1 MSPAER
7 AGPAAEPKP
16 STSAAPP
23 AAGLPARARPL
34 IERLARRAFD
44 ADAAAA
50 FVAALADGRWEQA
63 EGRLDAPD
71 PSGARIASLI
81 DRVVR
86 GIERGGRQWT
96 LARRKDSLQRV
107 LEGSRGDAARLQQRL
122 GQLLNNWDS
131 DGVDA
136 AAAVSDVPGVGAEL
150 RAPAAAARFANAPM
164 SAATPAAT
172 PPTTAADAPG
182 AVDPSAAHWTR
193 VVGSFDRSLRQALP
207 LRESTG
213 RELAEAIAHTSQRL
227 QVEGARPEL
236 ADELETLCGRADWVL
251 QHRQHLMEQLG
262 SLCFELTDSL
272 TDLAEEDSWARGQC
286 EAIRARLDDGLTARG
301 VKSISELLRTTR
313 ERQAELRVTRDGAR
327 QALKS
332 MIHDMLAELGE
343 LGQQTG
349 RFQDHLGRYASVV
362 ENADSLESLADV
374 VREMVVESRAVHD
387 IVSQARQRLSDEHS
401 RASAL
406 TQQVEHLEAELRRL
420 SNEVSTDPLTQI
432 ANRRGLT
439 QAFDAERARSE
450 RGGAGLAIGLLDIDN
465 FKRLND
471 ELGHAAGD
479 EALTALAAVVSRT
492 LRPTDVVARYGGEE
506 FVLLLPDTPLD
517 EAQLIITR
525 LQRALTGGL
534 FMHEQKKVL
543 VTFSAGITSYR
554 EGERLEDALE
564 RADQGLYEAK
574 RTGKN
579 RTCVG

>member
-7 AGPAAEPKP
+7 AGPAAEPSP
-16 STSAAPP
+16 STSAAPT

-44 ADAAAA
+44 ADTAAV
-50 FVAALADGRWEQA
+50 FVAALADARWEQA
-63 EGRLDAPD
+63 EARLDAPD

-136 AAAVSDVPGVGAEL
+136 AADVADVAAEL
-150 RAPAAAARFANAPM
+150 REPAAAAAFADASM
-164 SAATPAAT
+164 LAAT
-172 PPTTAADAPG
+172 PPATPPATSADAPD
-182 AVDPSAAHWTR
+182 AVGLAAAHWTR

-236 ADELETLCGRADWVL
+236 ADELEALCGRADWVL
-251 QHRQHLMEQLG
+251 QHRQHLMDQLG

-272 TDLAEEDSWARGQC
+272 TDLAEDDSWARGQC

-349 RFQDHLGRYASVV
+349 RFQDQLGRYASVV
-362 ENADSLESLADV
+362 EEADSLESLADV

-387 IVSQARQRLSDEHS
+387 IVSQARQRLSDEHG

-406 TQQVEHLEAELRRL
+406 TEQVEHLEAELRRL

-479 EALTALAAVVSRT
+479 EALTSLAAVVSRT

-525 LQRALTGGL
+525 LQRALSGGL

>member
-1 MSPAER
+1 MSSAKRADPAVDV
-7 AGPAAEPKP
+7 
-16 STSAAPP
+16 APVTT
-23 AAGLPARARPL
+23 LPARALPL
-34 IERLARRAFD
+34 IERLAQRAFD
-44 ADAAAA
+44 AKAAAA
-50 FVAALADGRWEQA
+50 FVAALADGRWDQA
-63 EGRLDAPD
+63 ERRLDAPD
-71 PSGARIASLI
+71 PSGAQIASLI
-81 DRVVR
+81 VRVVR
-86 GIERGGRQWT
+86 GIERGGRHWT

-107 LEGSRGDAARLQQRL
+107 LEGSRGDAGRLQQRL
-122 GQLLNNWDS
+122 GQLLNNWDT
-131 DGVDA
+131 DNADA
-136 AAAVSDVPGVGAEL
+136 SPDVSDVPDVSAGPVGPVAAHSVPL
-150 RAPAAAARFANAPM
+150 PAQVLATPTALTDAPAA
-164 SAATPAAT
+164 
-172 PPTTAADAPG
+172 
-182 AVDPSAAHWTR
+182 VDSQQPHWNR
-193 VVGSFDRSLRQALP
+193 VVGSFDRSVRQALP

-213 RELAEAIAHTSQRL
+213 RELADAIAHASHRL
-227 QVEGARPEL
+227 QQGGATPAL
-236 ADELETLCGRADWVL
+236 ADELEQLCGRADWVL

-272 TDLAEEDSWARGQC
+272 TDLAEDGSWARGQC

-301 VKSISELLRTTR
+301 VKSISELLRSTR
-313 ERQAELRVTRDGAR
+313 ERQAELRLARDGAR

-343 LGQQTG
+343 LGQHTG
-349 RFQDHLGRYASVV
+349 RFQDHVGRYASVV

-387 IVSQARQRLSDEHS
+387 LVSQTRQRLSDENS

-406 TQQVEHLEAELRRL
+406 TQQVEQLEGELRRL

-432 ANRRGLT
+432 ANRRGLM
-439 QAFDAERARSE
+439 QAFEAEQARSE
-450 RGGAGLAIGLLDIDN
+450 RSGAGLSVGLLDIDN

-479 EALTALAAVVSRT
+479 EALTSLAAVVSRT

-517 EAQLIITR
+517 EAVLIVTR
-525 LQRALTGGL
+525 LQRALSGGL
-534 FMHEQKKVL
+534 FMHEQKNVL
-543 VTFSAGITSYR
+543 VTFSAGVTSYR

>member
-1 MSPAER
+1 MSSAKRADPAVD
-7 AGPAAEPKP
+7 
-16 STSAAPP
+16 AAPVC
-23 AAGLPARARPL
+23 ALPARALPL
-34 IERLARRAFD
+34 IERLAQRAFD
-44 ADAAAA
+44 AKAAAA

-63 EGRLDAPD
+63 ERRLDAPD
-71 PSGARIASLI
+71 PGGAQIASLI

-86 GIERGGRQWT
+86 GIERGGRHWT
-96 LARRKDSLQRV
+96 LARRKESLQRV
-107 LEGSRGDAARLQQRL
+107 LEGSRGDATRLQQRL

-131 DGVDA
+131 DNADA
-136 AAAVSDVPGVGAEL
+136 APDVAEAPTGPVAALPVPVLATPTASTEASAAVDRQQPQWS
-150 RAPAAAARFANAPM
+150 
-164 SAATPAAT
+164 
-172 PPTTAADAPG
+172 
-182 AVDPSAAHWTR
+182 R

-213 RELAEAIAHTSQRL
+213 RELAEAIANASHRL
-227 QVEGARPEL
+227 QQAGATPAL
-236 ADELETLCGRADWVL
+236 ADEVEQLCGRADWVL

-272 TDLAEEDSWARGQC
+272 TDLAEDDSWARGQC

-349 RFQDHLGRYASVV
+349 RFQDHVGRYASVV

-387 IVSQARQRLSDEHS
+387 LVSQTRQRLSDEHS

-406 TQQVEHLEAELRRL
+406 TQQVEQLEGELRRL

-439 QAFDAERARSE
+439 QAFEAEQARSE
-450 RGGAGLAIGLLDIDN
+450 RSGLGLSIGLLDIDN

-479 EALTALAAVVSRT
+479 EALTSLAAVVSRT

-517 EAQLIITR
+517 EAVLIVTR
-525 LQRALTGGL
+525 LQRALSGGL
-534 FMHEQKKVL
+534 FMHEQKNVL
-543 VTFSAGITSYR
+543 VTFSAGVTSYR

>member
-1 MSPAER
+1 MSSAKRADPSDDVTPAN
-7 AGPAAEPKP
+7 A
-16 STSAAPP
+16 
-23 AAGLPARARPL
+23 LPARSLPL
-34 IERLARRAFD
+34 IERLAQRAFN
-44 ADAAAA
+44 AKAAAA
-50 FVAALADGRWEQA
+50 FVAALAEGRWEQA
-63 EGRLDAPD
+63 ERRLDAPD
-71 PSGARIASLI
+71 LSGAQIASLI

-86 GIERGGRQWT
+86 GIERGGRHWT

-107 LEGSRGDAARLQQRL
+107 LEGSRGDATRLQQRL

-131 DGVDA
+131 DNADAAPDVSDAPAHSTIPAPAAVPLPVQATPSAGTDA
-136 AAAVSDVPGVGAEL
+136 AAAV
-150 RAPAAAARFANAPM
+150 
-164 SAATPAAT
+164 
-172 PPTTAADAPG
+172 
-182 AVDPSAAHWTR
+182 DPQQPHWNR
-193 VVGSFDRSLRQALP
+193 VVGSFDRSIRQALP

-213 RELAEAIAHTSQRL
+213 RELADAIAQVSHRL
-227 QVEGARPEL
+227 QQDGATPAL
-236 ADELETLCGRADWVL
+236 ADELEQLCGRADWVL

-272 TDLAEEDSWARGQC
+272 TDLAEDDSWARGQC

-313 ERQAELRVTRDGAR
+313 DRQAQLRVARDGAR

-349 RFQDHLGRYASVV
+349 RFQDHVGRYASVV

-387 IVSQARQRLSDEHS
+387 LVSQTRQRLSDEHS

-406 TQQVEHLEAELRRL
+406 TQQVEQLEGELRRL

-432 ANRRGLT
+432 ANRRGLM
-439 QAFDAERARSE
+439 QAFEAEQARSE
-450 RGGAGLAIGLLDIDN
+450 RGGAGLSVGLLDIDN

-479 EALTALAAVVSRT
+479 EALTSLAAVVSRT

-517 EAQLIITR
+517 EAVLIVTR
-525 LQRALTGGL
+525 LQRALSGGL
-534 FMHEQKKVL
+534 FMHEQKNVL
-543 VTFSAGITSYR
+543 VTFSAGVTGYR

>member
-1 MSPAER
+1 MRCPR
-7 AGPAAEPKP
+7 PT
-16 STSAAPP
+16 ST
-23 AAGLPARARPL
+23 
-34 IERLARRAFD
+34 
-44 ADAAAA
+44 AAA
-50 FVAALADGRWEQA
+50 FVAALGDGRWEQA
-63 EGRLDAPD
+63 ERRLDAPD
-71 PSGARIASLI
+71 PSGAQIASLI

-86 GIERGGRQWT
+86 GIERGGRHWT
-96 LARRKDSLQRV
+96 LARRKDSLRRV

-122 GQLLNNWDS
+122 GQLLNNWDT
-131 DGVDA
+131 DGADA
-136 AAAVSDVPGVGAEL
+136 APD
-150 RAPAAAARFANAPM
+150 M
-164 SAATPAAT
+164 ATQ
-172 PPTTAADAPG
+172 AADAPATT
-182 AVDPSAAHWTR
+182 AVAAVAVALSMPLTQTNVAVPIDGTLSSAHWNR
-193 VVGSFDRSLRQALP
+193 VLGSFDRSLRQALP

-213 RELAEAIAHTSQRL
+213 RELAEAIAHTAQRL
-227 QVEGARPEL
+227 QTEGATPEL
-236 ADELETLCGRADWVL
+236 ADELEALCGRADWVL

-272 TDLAEEDSWARGQC
+272 TDLAEDDSWARGQC

-313 ERQAELRVTRDGAR
+313 DRQSELRVARDGAR
-327 QALKS
+327 VALKS

-349 RFQDHLGRYASVV
+349 RFQDHVGRYASVV
-362 ENADSLESLADV
+362 ESADSLESLADV

-387 IVSQARQRLSDEHS
+387 LVSQTRQRLSDEHS

-406 TQQVEHLEAELRRL
+406 TQQVEQLEGELRRL

-432 ANRRGLT
+432 ANRRGLV
-439 QAFDAERARSE
+439 QAFDAERARTE

-479 EALTALAAVVSRT
+479 EALTSLAAVVSRT

-525 LQRALTGGL
+525 LQRALSGGL
-534 FMHEQKKVL
+534 FMHEQKNVL

-579 RTCVG
+579 RTCAA

>member
-1 MSPAER
+1 MSSAKR
-7 AGPAAEPKP
+7 ADPAAD
-16 STSAAPP
+16 P
-23 AAGLPARARPL
+23 AVDAVPVCALPARALPL
-34 IERLARRAFD
+34 IERLAQRAFD
-44 ADAAAA
+44 AKAAAA

-63 EGRLDAPD
+63 ERRLDAPD
-71 PSGARIASLI
+71 PGGAQIASLI

-86 GIERGGRQWT
+86 GIERGGRHWT
-96 LARRKDSLQRV
+96 LARRKESLQRV
-107 LEGSRGDAARLQQRL
+107 LEGSRGDATRLQQRL

-131 DGVDA
+131 DNADA
-136 AAAVSDVPGVGAEL
+136 APDVAEAPAGPVAALPVPVLATPTASTEASAAVDRQQPQWS
-150 RAPAAAARFANAPM
+150 
-164 SAATPAAT
+164 
-172 PPTTAADAPG
+172 
-182 AVDPSAAHWTR
+182 R

-213 RELAEAIAHTSQRL
+213 RELAEAIANASHRL
-227 QVEGARPEL
+227 QQAGATPAL
-236 ADELETLCGRADWVL
+236 ADEVEQLCGRADWVL

-272 TDLAEEDSWARGQC
+272 TDLAEDDSWARGQC

-349 RFQDHLGRYASVV
+349 RFQDHVGRYASVV

-387 IVSQARQRLSDEHS
+387 LVSQTRQRLSDEHS

-406 TQQVEHLEAELRRL
+406 TQQVEQLEGELRRL

-439 QAFDAERARSE
+439 QAFEAEQARSE
-450 RGGAGLAIGLLDIDN
+450 RSGLGLSIGLLDIDN

-479 EALTALAAVVSRT
+479 EALTSLAAVVSRT

-517 EAQLIITR
+517 EAVLIVTR
-525 LQRALTGGL
+525 LQRALSGGL
-534 FMHEQKKVL
+534 FMHEQKNVL
-543 VTFSAGITSYR
+543 VTFSAGVTSYR

>member
-1 MSPAER
+1 MSSAKRADPAVD
-7 AGPAAEPKP
+7 
-16 STSAAPP
+16 AAPVC
-23 AAGLPARARPL
+23 ALPARALPL
-34 IERLARRAFD
+34 IERLAQRAFD
-44 ADAAAA
+44 AKAAAA

-63 EGRLDAPD
+63 ERRLDAPD
-71 PSGARIASLI
+71 PGGAQIASLI

-86 GIERGGRQWT
+86 GIERGGRHWT
-96 LARRKDSLQRV
+96 LARRKESLQRV
-107 LEGSRGDAARLQQRL
+107 LEGSRGDATRLQQRL

-131 DGVDA
+131 DNADA
-136 AAAVSDVPGVGAEL
+136 APDVAEAPAGPVAALPVPVLATPTASTEASAAVDRQQPQWS
-150 RAPAAAARFANAPM
+150 
-164 SAATPAAT
+164 
-172 PPTTAADAPG
+172 
-182 AVDPSAAHWTR
+182 R

-213 RELAEAIAHTSQRL
+213 RELAEAIANASHRL
-227 QVEGARPEL
+227 QQAGATPAL
-236 ADELETLCGRADWVL
+236 ADEVEQLCGRADWVL

-272 TDLAEEDSWARGQC
+272 TDLAEDDSWARGQC

-349 RFQDHLGRYASVV
+349 RFQDHVGRYASVV

-387 IVSQARQRLSDEHS
+387 LVSQTRQRLSDEHS

-406 TQQVEHLEAELRRL
+406 TQQVEQLEGELRRL

-439 QAFDAERARSE
+439 QAFEAEQARSE
-450 RGGAGLAIGLLDIDN
+450 RSGLGLSIGLLDIDN

-479 EALTALAAVVSRT
+479 EALTSLAAVVSRT

-517 EAQLIITR
+517 EAVLIVTR
-525 LQRALTGGL
+525 LQRALSGGL
-534 FMHEQKKVL
+534 FMHEQKNVL
-543 VTFSAGITSYR
+543 VTFSAGVTSYR

>member
-1 MSPAER
+1 MSSAER
-7 AGPAAEPKP
+7 ADPAAAV
-16 STSAAPP
+16 TQATAAAPP
-23 AAGLPARARPL
+23 ATVLPARALPL
-34 IERLARRAFD
+34 IERLAQRAFD
-44 ADAAAA
+44 PKAAAA
-50 FVAALADGRWEQA
+50 FVAALGDGRWEQA
-63 EGRLDAPD
+63 ERRLDAPD
-71 PSGARIASLI
+71 PSGAQIASLI

-86 GIERGGRQWT
+86 GIERGGRHWT
-96 LARRKDSLQRV
+96 LARRKDSLRRV

-122 GQLLNNWDS
+122 GQLLNNWDT
-131 DGVDA
+131 DGADA
-136 AAAVSDVPGVGAEL
+136 APD
-150 RAPAAAARFANAPM
+150 M
-164 SAATPAAT
+164 ATQ
-172 PPTTAADAPG
+172 AADAPATT
-182 AVDPSAAHWTR
+182 AVAAVALSLSLSMPLTQTNVAVPIDGTRSAAHWNR
-193 VVGSFDRSLRQALP
+193 VLGSFDRSLRQALP

-213 RELAEAIAHTSQRL
+213 RELAEAIAHTAQRL
-227 QVEGARPEL
+227 QTEGATPEL
-236 ADELETLCGRADWVL
+236 ADELEALCGRADWVL

-272 TDLAEEDSWARGQC
+272 TDLAEDDSWARGQC

-313 ERQAELRVTRDGAR
+313 DRQSELRVARDGAR
-327 QALKS
+327 VALKS

-349 RFQDHLGRYASVV
+349 RFQDHVGRYASVV
-362 ENADSLESLADV
+362 ESADSLESLADV

-387 IVSQARQRLSDEHS
+387 LVSQTRQRLSDEHS

-406 TQQVEHLEAELRRL
+406 TQQVEQLEGELRRL

-432 ANRRGLT
+432 ANRRGLV
-439 QAFDAERARSE
+439 QAFDAERARTE

-479 EALTALAAVVSRT
+479 EALTSLAAVVSRT

-525 LQRALTGGL
+525 LQRALSGGL
-534 FMHEQKKVL
+534 FMHEQKNVL

-579 RTCVG
+579 RTCAA

>member
-1 MSPAER
+1 MSSAKRADPAVD
-7 AGPAAEPKP
+7 
-16 STSAAPP
+16 AAPVC
-23 AAGLPARARPL
+23 ALPARALPL
-34 IERLARRAFD
+34 IERLAQRAFD
-44 ADAAAA
+44 AKAAAA

-63 EGRLDAPD
+63 ERRLDAPD
-71 PSGARIASLI
+71 PSGAQIATLI

-86 GIERGGRQWT
+86 GIERGGRHWT

-107 LEGSRGDAARLQQRL
+107 LEGSRGDATRLQQRL

-131 DGVDA
+131 D
-136 AAAVSDVPGVGAEL
+136 
-150 RAPAAAARFANAPM
+150 N
-164 SAATPAAT
+164 
-172 PPTTAADAPG
+172 ADAPPDVADAPAG
-182 AVDPSAAHWTR
+182 PVAALPVPVLATPTASTEASAAVDTQQPQWSR
-193 VVGSFDRSLRQALP
+193 VVGSFDRSVRQALP

-213 RELAEAIAHTSQRL
+213 RELAEAIANASHRL
-227 QVEGARPEL
+227 QQAGATPAL
-236 ADELETLCGRADWVL
+236 ADEVEQLCGRADWVL

-272 TDLAEEDSWARGQC
+272 TDLAEDDSWARGQC

-313 ERQAELRVTRDGAR
+313 ERQAELRVARDGAR

-349 RFQDHLGRYASVV
+349 RFQDHVGRYASVV

-387 IVSQARQRLSDEHS
+387 LVSQTRQRLSDENS

-406 TQQVEHLEAELRRL
+406 TQQVEQLEGELRRL

-439 QAFDAERARSE
+439 QAFEAEQARSE
-450 RGGAGLAIGLLDIDN
+450 RSGLGLSIGLLDIDN

-479 EALTALAAVVSRT
+479 EALTSLAAVVSRA

-517 EAQLIITR
+517 EAVLIVTR
-525 LQRALTGGL
+525 LQRALSGGL
-534 FMHEQKKVL
+534 FMHEQKNVL
-543 VTFSAGITSYR
+543 VTFSAGVTSYR